1 MKNIAIINALG
12 ISRYAFEPLSDG
24 TTAFNRA
31 FRFGSELNFILMINF
46 LMLPNSS
53 RLRKDTASIF
63 YRSSTV
69 SPRDTIIFFTITGIA
84 PFSIVH

>member
-31 FRFGSELNFILMINF
+31 FRFGSELPDVEKIVI
-46 LMLPNSS
+46 LPNSS